1 MKPSR
6 MIWTVQPLLI
16 SLFIILISLPPQAIG
31 ADADKVIGA
40 VEDIIL
46 MPGKI
51 TLPARIDTGAATTSL
66 DARELVV
73 RDDIAEFRLS
83 ETYGGN
89 KMKLP
94 VTAWKQVK
102 SSGAE
107 QRRPVVEL
115 DICIGDKLLRV
126 EANLMDRSRVQY
138 PLLIGRN
145 VLEKGFVVDVRKTR
159 ALPPRCPELTRP

>member
-6 MIWTVQPLLI
+6 MTWTVHRLLI
-16 SLFIILISLPPQAIG
+16 PLIIILISLPPQAIG
-31 ADADKVIGA
+31 AEGDRIIGA
-40 VEDIIL
+40 VEDIVL
-46 MPGKI
+46 MPWKI

-73 RDDIAEFRLS
+73 RGNMAEFLLS
-83 ETYGGN
+83 EAWGGK

-94 VTAWKQVK
+94 VRSWKQIK

-115 DICIGDKLLRV
+115 DICIGDKPLRV
-126 EANLMDRSRVQY
+126 EANLMDRSRLQY

-145 VLEKGFVVDVRKTR
+145 VLEKGFLVDVRKTR
-159 ALPPRCPELTRP
+159 ALPPRCPELAGP

>member
-6 MIWTVQPLLI
+6 KKLTVHGLLI
-16 SLFIILISLPPQAIG
+16 SLFMLLISLPPQAAG
-31 ADADKVIGA
+31 TEADTVIGA
-40 VEDIIL
+40 VEDIAL
-46 MPGKI
+46 MPWKV

-66 DARELVV
+66 DARDLVI
-73 RDDIAEFRLS
+73 RDNMAEFHLS
-83 ETYGGN
+83 EAWGGK

-94 VTAWKQVK
+94 VTGWKQVK

-115 DICIGDKLLRV
+115 DICIGDKLLRI

-145 VLEKGFVVDVRKTR
+145 VLEKGFVIDVRKTR
-159 ALPPRCPELTRP
+159 ALPPRCPELARP